1 MDCPKCGYKNKSG
14 AVMCAA
20 CYFDLQSSKKPV
32 IAPVVVSSKARSAPP
47 AAKPPESE
55 FTPSNVGIPASMP
68 GMPATPASIPQ
79 FDGSTQVLKYAGLWS
94 RIAAAIVD
102 GIILTIALL
111 VIIILPIV
119 GVVGSSSSGLSVTQL
134 NSLSFLFYAVVTLVE
149 FLYFIGFY
157 ASRGATPGKMA
168 LGLKIVRTDGTP
180 ISVSTAVVRVLIWWI
195 LSILGC
201 VTFFIT
207 CLTVAFMQKKQGIH
221 DMAAGTV
228 VIKVR

>member
-55 FTPSNVGIPASMP
+55 FTPSNVGIPASSMP
-68 GMPATPASIPQ
+68 GMPATPNSIPQ
-79 FDGSTQVLKYAGLWS
+79 FDGSTQMLKYAGLWS

-111 VIIILPIV
+111 HITDRRGGWKLVLRIERNAVEFAELFV
-119 GVVGSSSSGLSVTQL
+119 LCSSDACRVP
-134 NSLSFLFYAVVTLVE
+134 LFYRLLRQPWCNTRQNGAGAENREDRWNADFGKYRRSARSCMVDTKHTGLCN
-149 FLYFIGFY
+149 FFHHLSDSGIY
-157 ASRGATPGKMA
+157 AEEAGDSRH
-168 LGLKIVRTDGTP
+168 
-180 ISVSTAVVRVLIWWI
+180 
-195 LSILGC
+195 GC
-201 VTFFIT
+201 RNS
-207 CLTVAFMQKKQGIH
+207 G
-221 DMAAGTV
+221 D
-228 VIKVR
+228 